1 MSTLRNPVGPQ
12 SSKVYWRRRLLVGL
26 GALAVIVIIVLIVAR
41 PGASASGKIPAPGS
55 TTSTPA
61 DATAGKAAGTG
72 KAAAGKAGDACAPAK
87 ITLEPLVDAS
97 SYAADVDP
105 KVAMKITNT
114 GTGSCT
120 INLGSTQQELI
131 ITSGTE
137 TIWDSKDCQTG
148 GVDAPTVMT
157 AGQSL
162 TTQSIPWDRTR
173 SSTTT
178 CDSSRPAVTAGG
190 ASYHL
195 EVKLGSITSKNTA
208 QFLLN

>member
-12 SSKVYWRRRLLVGL
+12 SSKVYWRRRILVGL
-26 GALAVIVIIVLIVAR
+26 GALAVIVIIVLIVSR
-41 PGASASGKIPAPGS
+41 PGSGATGKNPVNTP
-55 TTSTPA
+55 TTSVTPS
-61 DATAGKAAGTG
+61 AA
-72 KAAAGKAGDACAPAK
+72 AAAGKASDACAPAN
-87 ITLEPLVDAS
+87 ITLEAVTDQT
-97 SYAADVDP
+97 SYAAGVNP
-105 KVAMKITNT
+105 KIAMKITNT
-114 GTGSCT
+114 GAGSCT

-137 TIWDSKDCQTG
+137 TIWDSKDCQTAA
-148 GVDAPTVMT
+148 VDTPTVMT

-162 TTQSIPWDRTR
+162 TTPSIPWDRTR

-178 CDSSRPAVTAGG
+178 CQTSRPGVTAGG

-195 EVKLGSITSKNTA
+195 GVKLGSITSKATA

>member
-26 GALAVIVIIVLIVAR
+26 GALAVIVIIVLIVSR
-41 PGASASGKIPAPGS
+41 PGSGATGKNPVNTP
-55 TTSTPA
+55 TTSVTPS
-61 DATAGKAAGTG
+61 AA
-72 KAAAGKAGDACAPAK
+72 AAAGKASDACAPAN
-87 ITLEPLVDAS
+87 ITLEAVTDQT
-97 SYAADVDP
+97 SYAAGVNP
-105 KVAMKITNT
+105 KIAMKITNT
-114 GTGSCT
+114 GAGSCT

-137 TIWDSKDCQTG
+137 TIWDSKDCQTAA
-148 GVDAPTVMT
+148 VDTPTVMT

-162 TTQSIPWDRTR
+162 TTPSIPWDRTR

-178 CDSSRPAVTAGG
+178 CQTSRPGVTAGG

-195 EVKLGSITSKNTA
+195 GVKLGSITSKATA